1 MSNVITKN
9 VLLVY
14 LDSAREDF
22 MIYLYENNLGQDQ
35 NMEKVKRI
43 VNKAIDEWFDDEEK
57 AGDTTMSEYVS
68 MKLKEND
75 FKHDIY
81 YNPEAYE

>member
-1 MSNVITKN
+1 MSNVITEQ
-9 VLLVY
+9 VLLVC

-22 MIYLYENNLGQDQ
+22 MIYLYEDS
-35 NMEKVKRI
+35 MRKAKKI
-43 VNKAIDEWFDDEEK
+43 VDKAIDEWFDDEDK

-75 FKHDIY
+75 FRHDIY
-81 YNPEAYE
+81 YNPEAYEEEMED